1 MKLSAST
8 AVYYRY
14 GLVKSIKRIVAG
26 LGYNAGEIWGGRPHA
41 FPDDMSDSKMY

>member
-14 GLVKSIKRIVAG
+14 GLVKSIKRIAG
-26 LGYNAGEIWGGRPHA
+26 LGYNAVEIWGGRPHA
-41 FPDDMSDSKMY
+41 FPDDMTDSKMY